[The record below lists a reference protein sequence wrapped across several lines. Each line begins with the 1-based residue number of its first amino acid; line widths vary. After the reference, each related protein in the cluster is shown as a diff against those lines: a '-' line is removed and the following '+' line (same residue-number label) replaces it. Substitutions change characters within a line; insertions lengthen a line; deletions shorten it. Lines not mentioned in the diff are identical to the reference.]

1 MPSLTIRQTWFIND
15 VPTAPTS
22 ISLGIVRDDS
32 GATVLAAGTAMPQIA
47 PGTYQYTLSP
57 VDGGTT
63 YTATVTVVYSGATYT
78 FPIVAVPEITPADVQ
93 WPDGFRTVLNQL
105 MSLAAMVT
113 FSPNPSYTVHGH
125 SYQKG
130 EYLEILGRQIE
141 QFMKLNAQAHPF
153 EIVSR
158 GN

>member
-1 MPSLTIRQTWFIND
+1 MQLTIRKTWTVNG

-22 ISLGIVRDDS
+22 ITLGIVQDNS
-32 GATVLAAGTAMPQIA
+32 HAQILANGTAMSAVATGI
-47 PGTYQYTLSP
+47 YEYTLAS

-63 YTATVTVVYSGATYT
+63 YTATIVVVYGGETYT
-78 FPIVAVPEITPADVQ
+78 FAIVAVPEFTPAEVT
-93 WPDGFRTVLNQL
+93 WPDGFQTILNQL
-105 MSLAAMVT
+105 MSLAAQIT
-113 FSPNPSYTVHGH
+113 LSPNPSYSVHGH
-125 SYQKG
+125 RYHKG

-141 QFMKLNAQAHPF
+141 QFAKLNSQAHPF